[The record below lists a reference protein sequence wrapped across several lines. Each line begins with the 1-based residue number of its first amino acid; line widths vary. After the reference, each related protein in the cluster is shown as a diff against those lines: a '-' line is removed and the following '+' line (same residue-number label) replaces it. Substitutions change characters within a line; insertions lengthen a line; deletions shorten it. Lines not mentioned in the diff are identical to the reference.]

1 MQAQSNGR
9 VKTCDYQK
17 QMKKDGRLPF
27 HWMMPLINKSV
38 LSGIYHSSCS
48 ANERPVQFGRN
59 TNTRRSRGE

>member
-27 HWMMPLINKSV
+27 HWMMPLINKLI
-38 LSGIYHSSCS
+38 LSGIYPSSCS
-48 ANERPVQFGRN
+48 ANERPVQFGRLN
-59 TNTRRSRGE
+59 HEKR